1 MNTAH
6 VCVYK
11 SAAAALAAA
20 ALAAAALVAAALAAA
35 YNLFYSM
42 CKSEAAYDLFYSMC
56 KSEAEG
62 IRCLNCWR
70 SLVCR
75 ELMLSCLARW
85 RLCGCSPLL
94 LLIIRGTASC
104 ITSNLTEQ
112 AAPSLSSSWALRH
125 RIMMMHSICA
135 SCFAAAGSHQHDI
148 PVYRSRCPLTG

>member
-62 IRCLNCWR
+62 IRWR